1 MESLENQWQDYTGE
15 YSVGSQE
22 QFDGVNG
29 IPDGEY
35 LWGMCSYSETWLV
48 TAGAQNSGDWSGDCP
63 EWWLWRIPDSCT
75 PL

>member
-22 QFDGVNG
+22 QFIEVNG

-35 LWGMCSYSETWLV
+35 LRGTCSYSET
-48 TAGAQNSGDWSGDCP
+48 
-63 EWWLWRIPDSCT
+63 
-75 PL
+75 

>member
-22 QFDGVNG
+22 EFDVVNG

-35 LWGMCSYSETWLV
+35 LRGACSYSET
-48 TAGAQNSGDWSGDCP
+48 
-63 EWWLWRIPDSCT
+63 
-75 PL
+75 